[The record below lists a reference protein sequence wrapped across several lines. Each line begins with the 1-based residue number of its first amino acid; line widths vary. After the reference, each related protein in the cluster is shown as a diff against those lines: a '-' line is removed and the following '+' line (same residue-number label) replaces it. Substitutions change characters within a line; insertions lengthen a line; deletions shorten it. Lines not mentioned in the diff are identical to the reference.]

1 MRSSLLL
8 YYITNMIISSI
19 TKNPH
24 IIHLPSRFWLFLSV
38 ERQVIVYSVYDLSFF
53 PFWLF
58 SFYLF
63 YHTFSLRFFLSSF
76 PFLFQN
82 FSFLFLCDFHFLDY
96 SFSSITPCY
105 SLTWHSF
112 FVYFLFFCVR
122 KSILFSLFLV
132 AFFLYCNFFYRDR
145 LDIVSPQQPTTE
157 QSEIPS
163 SRKHDIFQW

>member
-8 YYITNMIISSI
+8 YYVTNMIISSI

-82 FSFLFLCDFHFLDY
+82 FSFLFFVWFPFSWLQLFINYSQLLTHLAFLLRL
-96 SFSSITPCY
+96 FP
-105 SLTWHSF
+105 
-112 FVYFLFFCVR
+112 FFCVR

-132 AFFLYCNFFYRDR
+132 AFFLYCNFLR
-145 LDIVSPQQPTTE
+145 
-157 QSEIPS
+157 
-163 SRKHDIFQW
+163 